1 MAKKANVVIETEEW
15 MEDDVDDDT
24 IETFVQ
30 KLWDE
35 RFKSVGYEHE
45 YEVRVE
51 SIEEE

>member
-15 MEDDVDDDT
+15 MEEDVDDDVA
-24 IETFVQ
+24 EEFV
-30 KLWDE
+30 KRLWEE

-45 YEVRVE
+45 YEIKVE

>member
-15 MEDDVDDDT
+15 MDDDVDDDS
-24 IETFVQ
+24 IEKFVQ

-35 RFKSVGYEHE
+35 RFKTVGYDRE